1 MRGQCYRI
9 MYENNETQSKHNL
22 IKTKW
27 NEQVL
32 LIAALIMEMSLNNS
46 YIMNSIA
53 KIDFVFTSIVL
64 L

>member
-1 MRGQCYRI
+1 